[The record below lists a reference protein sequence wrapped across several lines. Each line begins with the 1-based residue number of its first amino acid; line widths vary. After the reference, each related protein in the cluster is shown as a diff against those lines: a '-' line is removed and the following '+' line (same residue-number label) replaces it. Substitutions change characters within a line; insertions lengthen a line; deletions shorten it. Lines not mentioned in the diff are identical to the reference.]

1 MRFEP
6 VKRSRWT
13 LSVLAVLL
21 ASPLLGAAS
30 EPVREPA
37 FELAGLAKLEGDAS
51 FALLQ
56 EPELTN
62 GVPVLVRQGQFIGSY
77 RLVAVE
83 DDRVLLESANG
94 VITVLLGGSKASSGA
109 TAVVAPRP
117 MPAPEARPA
126 PSVTAEAPPNPVA
139 AVPQDAPS
147 PESTMTAE
155 ESVDAALKGTP
166 GGKVLDMLKK
176 AFGLGDKP

>member
-6 VKRSRWT
+6 AMRSRWT
-13 LSVLAVLL
+13 LPVVAVLL
-21 ASPLLGAAS
+21 ASPLLGVAS

-62 GVPVLVRQGQFIGSY
+62 GVPVLVRQGQFIGPY

-83 DDRVLLESANG
+83 DDRVLLESANE
-94 VITVLLGGSKASSGA
+94 VITVFLGGSKDSSGA
-109 TAVVAPRP
+109 VAVVPP
-117 MPAPEARPA
+117 PKPQPEARPA
-126 PSVTAEAPPNPVA
+126 PTVPAEPPPNPVA

-147 PESTMTAE
+147 PEPTITAE
-155 ESVDAALKGTP
+155 ESVEAALKGTP
-166 GGKVLDMLKK
+166 GGKLLDILKN
-176 AFGLGDKP
+176 AFGLGAKP